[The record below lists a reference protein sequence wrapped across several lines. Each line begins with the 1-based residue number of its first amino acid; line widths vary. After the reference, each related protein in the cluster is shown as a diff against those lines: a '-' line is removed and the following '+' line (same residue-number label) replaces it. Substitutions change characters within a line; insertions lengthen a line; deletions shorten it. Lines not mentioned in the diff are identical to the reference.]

1 MLIIYVVCLS
11 LEGEIY
17 SLLNI
22 TMDFNHHRAVDERKT
37 ENGQSEVRIKDSL
50 TIMHVALY
58 GGGKASEAHRAQFLA
73 NPT

>member
-1 MLIIYVVCLS
+1 LLIIYVVCLS
-11 LEGEIY
+11 LEGDIY

-58 GGGKASEAHRAQFLA
+58 GGGKARKPIELNF
-73 NPT
+73 

>member
-1 MLIIYVVCLS
+1 
-11 LEGEIY
+11 
-17 SLLNI
+17 
-22 TMDFNHHRAVDERKT
+22 MDFNHHRAVDERKT